1 MVLEKDFQKKW
12 ESLNLV
18 KTIFAAHVEDK
29 KFAARFKVFANFG
42 APEIGGAKLSQNPR
56 YIILH

>member
-1 MVLEKDFQKKW
+1 
-12 ESLNLV
+12 V